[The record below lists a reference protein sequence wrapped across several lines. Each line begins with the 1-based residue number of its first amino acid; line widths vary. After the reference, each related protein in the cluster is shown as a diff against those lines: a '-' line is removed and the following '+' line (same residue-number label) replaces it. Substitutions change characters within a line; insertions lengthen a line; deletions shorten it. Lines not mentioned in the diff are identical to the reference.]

1 MSDNTKKA
9 QCIHCLHFFSKDS
22 NSTLKNHISHPHCEA
37 LKRVAEP
44 GQSSMSRDGS
54 IFVYNPV
61 VIREQFAGLVIQ
73 RGLPFNHFDDE
84 QTTRVFQKHLQPK
97 YNHVNRTTLKPMDIL
112 RVKATSVAS
121 ESAFSTS
128 RRVLSIRRTRLTPA
142 SLEMCMCLKDH
153 LNAQERKQDK
163 STLETPV
170 DFEEMILD
178 AEVQANEA
186 IPLSYEEIALDTA
199 SSECSMSRPGSRGE
213 EAEAEKKSV
222 VHSST
227 QSDPTCRRYAYVAC
241 ALGALLCSVSTLA
254 NAVGLGIKPPT
265 RVGEKKKKKKT
276 GEDKGGPCPM
286 AQAKMSNPLDMLE
299 ASCNGLVR
307 RMVRL
312 PQTISRAVDQG
323 LNLMRNRPQYPPPNV
338 PFHPNQHPPLD
349 HSNHN
354 YFQPGLGFLASF
366 EQQYGLVHPFFY
378 ACRFEEFLDTNFVS
392 WGGVVDRD
400 EGLHVTRML
409 RPTIFPFCAVVAR
422 GFDNSLTVVQQMEG
436 PMRPEEL
443 VEILQTTLEEQGLA
457 CDNRRAKEEEKR
469 RADIQLRQE
478 QDAAYAES
486 LQADQEKESNLIRKK
501 HRHQDNATQNA
512 KDAKIVIR
520 FPNGER
526 KEKTFSDLD
535 KIEAIFRFIDSL
547 GLPGVA
553 GNYKLV
559 STFPRKVYGI
569 DCTKMKLKDAGFYP
583 EATLFIEFV

>member
-1 MSDNTKKA
+1 
-9 QCIHCLHFFSKDS
+9 
-22 NSTLKNHISHPHCEA
+22 
-37 LKRVAEP
+37 
-44 GQSSMSRDGS
+44 
-54 IFVYNPV
+54 
-61 VIREQFAGLVIQ
+61 
-73 RGLPFNHFDDE
+73 
-84 QTTRVFQKHLQPK
+84 
-97 YNHVNRTTLKPMDIL
+97 
-112 RVKATSVAS
+112 
-121 ESAFSTS
+121 
-128 RRVLSIRRTRLTPA
+128 
-142 SLEMCMCLKDH
+142 
-153 LNAQERKQDK
+153 
-163 STLETPV
+163 
-170 DFEEMILD
+170 
-178 AEVQANEA
+178 
-186 IPLSYEEIALDTA
+186 
-199 SSECSMSRPGSRGE
+199 
-213 EAEAEKKSV
+213 
-222 VHSST
+222 
-227 QSDPTCRRYAYVAC
+227 
-241 ALGALLCSVSTLA
+241 
-254 NAVGLGIKPPT
+254 
-265 RVGEKKKKKKT
+265 
-276 GEDKGGPCPM
+276 
-286 AQAKMSNPLDMLE
+286 MSNPLAMLE

-323 LNLMRNRPQYPPPNV
+323 LELMRNRPQYLPPNV
-338 PFHPNQHPPLD
+338 PFHHNQHPPLD

-354 YFQPGLGFLASF
+354 YFQPGLGFLATF

-378 ACRFEEFLDTNFVS
+378 ACRFEEVLKMAQDEHKFVFLYLHSPNHPFTPPFCKDTLCSEVVVQFLDTNFVS

-400 EGLHVTRML
+400 EGLHLATTL

-422 GFDNSLTVVQQMEG
+422 GLDGSLTVAQQMEG
-436 PMRPEEL
+436 PMSPEEL

-457 CDNRRAKEEEKR
+457 CDNRREKEEEKR
-469 RADIQLRQE
+469 RADIRLRQE

-486 LQADQEKESNLIRKK
+486 LQADQEKESKLIRKK